1 MHYDANGHR
10 TDRLNWVH
18 SLLQKQQR
26 LPPDWSLRQC
36 LFGEHLLGQ
45 RPADTVCLVE
55 SEKTA
60 LIAALFYP
68 QHLWLATGGCGQ
80 LSADKLT
87 PLRGRQVKIWPD
99 SGAYEKWRAKL
110 EPTVGVAYTLV
121 SDLER
126 YPPNTDLAD
135 LILGEA

>member
-1 MHYDANGHR
+1 M
-10 TDRLNWVH
+10 
-18 SLLQKQQR
+18 
-26 LPPDWSLRQC
+26 
-36 LFGEHLLGQ
+36 
-45 RPADTVCLVE
+45 
-55 SEKTA
+55 
-60 LIAALFYP
+60 
-68 QHLWLATGGCGQ
+68 
-80 LSADKLT
+80 
-87 PLRGRQVKIWPD
+87 KIWPD